1 LPQHPEI
8 ATWLARALLVQGRQL
23 ELAEELLEEAL
34 AVAPELDLAE
44 VLLAEIHRRTGR
56 LDEAR
61 ATLQAILANNPM
73 HALALKELGAV
84 DLLLDAPRQ
93 AEAHLRRALH
103 FRPRDAQILNNL
115 ACALERQGQWSQALV
130 TFTQAVEI
138 AVNDPRLVRN
148 RCIAQAAC
156 QRPLQMCED
165 AQTALLLSDHP
176 QDELLTIRERLLDG
190 GWMEALQQLETWS
203 FDAGWSRSR
212 GLPETA
218 SEGAL
223 ETV

>member
-1 LPQHPEI
+1 
-8 ATWLARALLVQGRQL
+8 
-23 ELAEELLEEAL
+23 
-34 AVAPELDLAE
+34 
-44 VLLAEIHRRTGR
+44 
-56 LDEAR
+56 
-61 ATLQAILANNPM
+61 
-73 HALALKELGAV
+73 
-84 DLLLDAPRQ
+84 
-93 AEAHLRRALH
+93 
-103 FRPRDAQILNNL
+103 
-115 ACALERQGQWSQALV
+115 
-130 TFTQAVEI
+130 
-138 AVNDPRLVRN
+138 
-148 RCIAQAAC
+148 
-156 QRPLQMCED
+156 MCED